1 MSIIPEISNNPPT
14 PEQIAEARA
23 NALAASHPAS
33 WVWNETAVS
42 FVPPVAWP
50 TDGLPKLWDEASQSF
65 IPFPGFPIAN

>member
-1 MSIIPEISNNPPT
+1 MSIIPEISNKPPT

-65 IPFPGFPIAN
+65 IPFPGFPISS

>member
-1 MSIIPEISNNPPT
+1 MPDISEISNTPPT

-33 WVWNETAVS
+33 WVWNEAAAS

-65 IPFPGFPIAN
+65 IPFPGFPISS

>member
-1 MSIIPEISNNPPT
+1 MTTSSYNPPT

-33 WVWNETAVS
+33 WVWNEDAVS
-42 FVPPVAWP
+42 FVPPIPLP

-65 IPFPGFPIAN
+65 IPFPGFPT